1 MIFDRLEE
9 LENPVLRLKKAGD
22 ILYAISGKEF
32 VKIKS
37 NTGQII
43 QREAIFP
50 KDSKTRKFVIDK
62 DAIYCRDF
70 CLLYE
75 IDIETLKINNTW
87 ELGTDLSSDICALGY
102 DETNVYAS
110 IRNGGFAVINK
121 ATGEVKVYSISESS
135 IWEMIISEYIYAGNV
150 DGEFLVIDKPSI
162 KVVKKKAI
170 HKKNLKS
177 LVLAGDVIYTA
188 SQDLSIAKVDKNTL
202 DIIASHKR
210 CHKKMFY
217 FAGIWQDFLFTV
229 SPPCGEMK
237 IWNKS
242 NLSFYKSIWR
252 GTWGSFID
260 GDILYEIDGNT
271 IFCSNLN
278 DLIAEG

>member
-1 MIFDRLEE
+1 MIFASLVE

-22 ILYAISGKEF
+22 ILYAIAGKEF
-32 VKIKS
+32 IKINS
-37 NTGQII
+37 STGRII

-62 DAIYCRDF
+62 DTIYCRDF
-70 CLLYE
+70 CQLYE

-87 ELGTDLSSDICALGY
+87 ELGTDLTSDICALGY
-102 DETNVYAS
+102 DEVNVYAS
-110 IRNGGFAVINK
+110 IRNGGFAVIHK
-121 ATGEVKVYSISESS
+121 ATGEVKAYSISGSS
-135 IWEMIISEYIYAGNV
+135 IWEMIIGDYIYAGNV
-150 DGEFLVIDKPSI
+150 EGDLLVIAKPGI
-162 KVVKKKAI
+162 KVVKKKAV

-177 LVLAGDVIYTA
+177 LLLEEDVIYTA
-188 SQDLSIAKVDKNTL
+188 SQDLSMAKVDKNTL
-202 DIIASHKR
+202 KTIASHKR

-217 FAGIWQDFLFTV
+217 YAGIWQDFLLTV

-242 NLSFYKSIWR
+242 DLSLYKTIWR

-260 GDILYEIDGNT
+260 GDVIYEIDGNT
-271 IFCSNLN
+271 IFRSDLN
-278 DLIAEG
+278 ELITHG

>member
-1 MIFDRLEE
+1 MIFASLVE

-22 ILYAISGKEF
+22 ILYAIAGKELI
-32 VKIKS
+32 KIDS
-37 NTGQII
+37 STGRVI

-70 CLLYE
+70 CRLYK
-75 IDIETLKINNTW
+75 IDLETLKINNTW
-87 ELGTDLSSDICALGY
+87 ELGTDLSSDICALGF
-102 DETNVYAS
+102 DEDHVYAS
-110 IRNGGFAVINK
+110 IRNGGFAVIQK
-121 ATGEVKVYSISESS
+121 ATGEVKVYSVSESS
-135 IWEMIISEYIYAGNV
+135 IWEMIISDYIYAGNV
-150 DGEFLVIDKPSI
+150 AGELLVIDKHDI
-162 KVVKKKAI
+162 KVLKKEAI

-177 LVLAGDVIYTA
+177 LLLVGDVIYTA

-202 DIIASHKR
+202 ETIASHKR

-217 FAGIWQDFLFTV
+217 FAGIWRDFLLTV

-237 IWNKS
+237 IWNEPD
-242 NLSFYKSIWR
+242 LSLYKPIWR

-260 GDILYEIDGNT
+260 GDILYEIGGNT
-271 IFCSNLN
+271 IYCSNLN
-278 DLIAEG
+278 DLIADG